1 MEPRHHA
8 FWIRLVR
15 RTGRRWRRHD
25 WKASHRDGCVLR
37 DWDRD
42 GAGPGW
48 RRGEVTLAVRRVEA
62 GEEVVAEIR
71 GSTGNS
77 AVSARRLD
85 LSDQGSVRHWRSD
98 NTNNVLAL
106 AFGVLIVTVIVA
118 GHYGS

>member
-1 MEPRHHA
+1 
-8 FWIRLVR
+8 
-15 RTGRRWRRHD
+15 
-25 WKASHRDGCVLR
+25 
-37 DWDRD
+37 
-42 GAGPGW
+42 
-48 RRGEVTLAVRRVEA
+48 VTLAVRRVEA

>member
-1 MEPRHHA
+1 M
-8 FWIRLVR
+8 
-15 RTGRRWRRHD
+15 
-25 WKASHRDGCVLR
+25 
-37 DWDRD
+37 
-42 GAGPGW
+42 
-48 RRGEVTLAVRRVEA
+48 TLAVRRVEA
-62 GEEVVAEIR
+62 GEEVVAEIG